1 MPKAFVEPSR
11 KVFPSWKAKIFPFM
25 FGKLIICVV
34 RRFPRSSPLVP
45 MENAR
50 HIMARSL
57 RVSKVSLKGR
67 FGLERYEIID
77 CTSLW
82 VWSRKR
88 MAACF

>member
-1 MPKAFVEPSR
+1 M
-11 KVFPSWKAKIFPFM
+11 
-25 FGKLIICVV
+25 
-34 RRFPRSSPLVP
+34 SSPLVP